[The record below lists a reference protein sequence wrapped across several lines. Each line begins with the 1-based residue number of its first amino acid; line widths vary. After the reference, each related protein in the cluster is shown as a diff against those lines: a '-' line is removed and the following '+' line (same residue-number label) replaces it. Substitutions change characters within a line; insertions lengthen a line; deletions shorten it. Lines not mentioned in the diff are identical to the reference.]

1 MDYKNVIG
9 QNVVLKSGAI
19 GKITDV
25 TDYLNVQV
33 DEEEKHFQIS
43 AFKQGFLKFEDSKLQ
58 DEINKELEEDRIQ
71 AEKGAQERL
80 EREKLAR

>member
-9 QNVVLKSGAI
+9 QNVILKSGAI

-33 DEEEKHFQIS
+33 DEEVSFHKSFKKH
-43 AFKQGFLKFEDSKLQ
+43 
-58 DEINKELEEDRIQ
+58 RMC
-71 AEKGAQERL
+71 
-80 EREKLAR
+80 